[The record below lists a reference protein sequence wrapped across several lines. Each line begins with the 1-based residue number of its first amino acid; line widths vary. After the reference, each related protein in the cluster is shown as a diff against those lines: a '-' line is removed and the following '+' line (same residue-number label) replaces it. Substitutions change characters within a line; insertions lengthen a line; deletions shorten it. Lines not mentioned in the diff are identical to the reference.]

1 MYNYKNLY
9 KEISRIESEVSR
21 INKIETNHNRI
32 KSNFKL
38 DGVTIESFND
48 ADIDKFFDS
57 EEFAKSYNKLYDNI
71 NMVKNEVMAKII
83 DQLDIDPMDH
93 SINCRIYKASYY
105 QDDKS
110 KTNTYVVTFKVDD
123 KEYMYNAEM
132 NINFNNGK
140 MSLRVT
146 PCKDKNCNE
155 YGSADLGDML
165 PQTQVQ
171 EPVLN
176 RDVETTST
184 SDVPKEEVRDINFNA
199 KDLSEE
205 RSMNSEISKAIA
217 EKSLEL
223 MDVDPIESFML
234 RPVLEAPIDMI
245 YDMKE
250 KSKQDKLM
258 YLYYDRE
265 VLKRAIK
272 LHDEFDRYMSKK
284 YLEKLKKQYI
294 AKDNAFN
301 KVNSKIKF
309 GPRGKADFKMRQV
322 DGILDRKFNEAH
334 RIIKQKID
342 EITQKYSDE
351 KLVFRSIDKIF
362 ADYIHKVKGDRVNL
376 KKYLSNLQKVTESM
390 MNQYPEDHEMRHI
403 FESCISGINGIIL
416 ENESMS
422 VMESEVMDIPY
433 INITESF
440 NQDYN
445 AIRTSMMVILE
456 SLKES
461 MDEIKDYSVMDIM
474 EKVYDT
480 IITTT
485 AKIDIYKKD
494 EDVLL
499 EKSHGKLK
507 YDYRKGYDY
516 DTGHAIKVV
525 YGLDNIKV
533 DSLGDGYAK
542 VSGRTSS
549 KEREEDK
556 NDVQK
561 NITKKGNADHLSSGQ
576 KVLAIIDR
584 VTNKKLQKVR
594 MIGPFAPSMW
604 SETIEPDEKTVK
616 RLHSYYNSKGK
627 DFIDKYVHEIKVGD
641 IDGGKSFKSTKWFKN
656 DKVTEDIDG
665 YSYTRDN
672 TVERGNAAES
682 LKYARG
688 EKLNKIKGKWTVG
701 DKVEYESTITEA
713 ADIEEEMKP
722 IVDILNS
729 KGFKVKYANPGHL
742 NFRSKHDGKRDGVMY
757 NKIYSDAHIQFDG
770 NYGIKAPEYWSFR
783 TTKDGDYLDVKEPTN
798 EINTNNREEINNFR
812 GNYKKKY
819 MASLKSWAESL
830 PEFDGDVNSTKND
843 PLLKKESFEFDDI
856 FN

>member
-258 YLYYDRE
+258 YLYYDKE

-294 AKDNAFN
+294 AKDNVFN

-322 DGILDRKFNEAH
+322 DNILDRKFNEAH

-416 ENESMS
+416 ENESMP
-422 VMESEVMDIPY
+422 VMESEVKDIPY

-461 MDEIKDYSVMDIM
+461 MDEIKDYSVMDVM

-485 AKIDIYKKD
+485 AKINIYNQD
-494 EDVLL
+494 NLISEAVED
-499 EKSHGKLK
+499 LK
-507 YDYRKGYDY
+507 YRNIIRD
-516 DTGHAIKVV
+516 IKNEV
-525 YGLDNIKV
+525 
-533 DSLGDGYAK
+533 
-542 VSGRTSS
+542 
-549 KEREEDK
+549 
-556 NDVQK
+556 
-561 NITKKGNADHLSSGQ
+561 KKYENGGPAGNQNCLLCTHSFELQCRGIQ
-576 KVLAIIDR
+576 VLPR
-584 VTNKKLQKVR
+584 
-594 MIGPFAPSMW
+594 P
-604 SETIEPDEKTVK
+604 
-616 RLHSYYNSKGK
+616 
-627 DFIDKYVHEIKVGD
+627 
-641 IDGGKSFKSTKWFKN
+641 
-656 DKVTEDIDG
+656 
-665 YSYTRDN
+665 
-672 TVERGNAAES
+672 
-682 LKYARG
+682 
-688 EKLNKIKGKWTVG
+688 
-701 DKVEYESTITEA
+701 
-713 ADIEEEMKP
+713 
-722 IVDILNS
+722 
-729 KGFKVKYANPGHL
+729 
-742 NFRSKHDGKRDGVMY
+742 
-757 NKIYSDAHIQFDG
+757 IYSPRDPAL
-770 NYGIKAPEYWSFR
+770 GIEGCR
-783 TTKDGDYLDVKEPTN
+783 IVKN
-798 EINTNNREEINNFR
+798 
-812 GNYKKKY
+812 
-819 MASLKSWAESL
+819 A
-830 PEFDGDVNSTKND
+830 
-843 PLLKKESFEFDDI
+843 KKESFKSKKDFV
-856 FN
+856 